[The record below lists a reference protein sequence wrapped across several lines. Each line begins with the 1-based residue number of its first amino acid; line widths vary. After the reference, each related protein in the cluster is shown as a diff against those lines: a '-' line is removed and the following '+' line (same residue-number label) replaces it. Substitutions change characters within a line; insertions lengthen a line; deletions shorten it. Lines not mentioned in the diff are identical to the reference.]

1 MLTSLVSYQ
10 VNLGIMLDQMM
21 TLTPLTKEIKKKISN
36 MIFMLRKLRKFLTFD
51 AAVSVY
57 KQMILPIIDYVGFML
72 ISCRKEDRNDFQIL
86 QNDILRICNMSRL
99 SDRVSIPYL
108 HAKCKI
114 LSLEQ
119 RRRKQLLRLMFNLSK
134 DKEFLKVPN
143 RVTRGAGRVTFKDPA
158 KIFPSYECSPFY
170 VGTKLWDELTT
181 SVQESVDIFAFKKEI
196 DKLYRVYVKL

>member
-1 MLTSLVSYQ
+1 MGL
-10 VNLGIMLDQMM
+10 IRPE
-21 TLTPLTKEIKKKISN
+21 PLPSH
-36 MIFMLRKLRKFLTFD
+36 F
-51 AAVSVY
+51 
-57 KQMILPIIDYVGFML
+57 VGLFV
-72 ISCRKEDRNDFQIL
+72 Q
-86 QNDILRICNMSRL
+86 L
-99 SDRVSIPYL
+99 STWRQQPIPYL

-143 RVTRGAGRVTFKDPA
+143 RVTRGAGRVTFKVPA
-158 KIFPSYECSPFY
+158 KIFPSYERSPFY